1 LTLVNIARE
10 RDREPFNP
18 RRNGGMMEAPERAH
32 MPVTGDSTRLP
43 PERLCRRCDPA
54 QFTFATTAEIEDGV
68 GTFAQERA
76 RNAIEFGLG
85 IGHEGYN
92 LFVLGPAGAGKQTL
106 LREILAREAARA
118 PAPPDWC
125 YVHNFDAPHEPRALR
140 LPAGRG
146 VVFRS
151 DMRRLVDD
159 LLASVPQAF
168 ESDEY
173 RAHREQLE
181 AEFNERQQKA
191 FAALAETSGAK
202 DIALLR
208 TPTGFTLAPVRNGEV
223 LSPDEFSALPDEERK
238 RISDT
243 IESLQGQLE
252 QLMRDALRWRKEQRE
267 RVRELNREV
276 AKYTVG
282 APIDELEQRYADLPD
297 VLAYLAAVEKD
308 LVENV
313 DDFRRG
319 REPQATIAGL
329 GESQSPPFRRYEVN
343 LLLEH
348 REGEGAPVVFE
359 DHPTYQNIVGRV
371 EHTPQLGAL
380 VTDFTLIKA
389 GALHRANGGYLLLD
403 AQKVLMQPYAWEGL
417 KRALRTRRI
426 RIESLG
432 QIYSLVSTISL
443 EPEPIP
449 LDVKIV
455 FFGERLWYWLLT
467 AYDPDFAEL
476 FKVAADFDDDVPRT
490 DDSQQ
495 SLARLI
501 ATVAHRGALPPFDRA
516 AVARVIE
523 ERARAAEDA
532 EKLST
537 HMQALV
543 DLLTQSAHA
552 ARLAGAATVGAEHV
566 DAAIEAGR
574 RRGGRLRE
582 KLQEAI
588 LRGTVL
594 IDTEGERIGQVNGLS
609 VFALGRDEFATPS
622 RITATTRLGDG
633 EVIDVQREVEMSG
646 PIHSKGVL
654 ILASFLATRFSGNR
668 PHSLRA
674 SLAVEQTYGA
684 VEGDSA
690 SAAELCALLSS
701 LAGVPIRQSFA
712 ITGSVNQHG
721 ELQAIGAVNQK
732 IEGFFDICRARGL
745 TGSQAVVIPE
755 SNVKNLMLRADVVD
769 AVAGG
774 RFHVHAARTIDD
786 VIGLVTGIPAG
797 ERTSVGGW
805 PEGSLNQRVAARLA
819 ELARLRQVQA
829 AAAAPRLTA
838 RSRKPRG

>member
-1 LTLVNIARE
+1 
-10 RDREPFNP
+10 
-18 RRNGGMMEAPERAH
+18 MEVPEGND
-32 MPVTGDSTRLP
+32 MPDTGDSTRLP

-54 QFTFATTAEIEDGV
+54 QFAFATTDDLDDGG
-68 GTFAQERA
+68 GTFAQGRA
-76 RNAIEFGLG
+76 REAVEFGLG
-85 IGHEGYN
+85 IDREGYN
-92 LFVLGPAGAGKQTL
+92 LFVLGPPGAGKQTL
-106 LREILAREAARA
+106 LREILAREAASA

-146 VVFRS
+146 ATLRA
-151 DMRRLVDD
+151 DMRRLVED
-159 LLASVPQAF
+159 LLAAVPQAF

-173 RAHREQLE
+173 RAHREQIE
-181 AEFNERQQKA
+181 AEFAERQQKA

-208 TPTGFTLAPVRNGEV
+208 TPTGFTLAPVRKGEV
-223 LSPDEFSALPDEERK
+223 LAPDEFAALSDDERK

-243 IESLQGQLE
+243 IESLQGRLE

-267 RVRELNREV
+267 RIRQLNREI
-276 AKYTVG
+276 ARYTVG

-297 VLAYLAAVEKD
+297 VLSYLAAVEKD

-319 REPQATIAGL
+319 QEGGPTIAGI
-329 GESQSPPFRRYEVN
+329 GETQPPPFRRYEVN

-348 REGEGAPVVFE
+348 KDGDGAPVVFE
-359 DHPTYQNIVGRV
+359 DHPTYQNLVGRV
-371 EHTPQLGAL
+371 EHAPQFGAL

-403 AQKVLMQPYAWEGL
+403 AQKILSQPYAYEGL

-443 EPEPIP
+443 EPQPIP
-449 LDVKIV
+449 VDVKIV

-476 FKVAADFDDDVPRT
+476 FKVAVDFDDDVPRT
-490 DDSQQ
+490 DDMQH
-495 SLARLI
+495 SLARLVATI
-501 ATVAHRGALPPFDRA
+501 ARRNALPPFGRG
-516 AVARVIE
+516 AVARLIE

-537 HMQALV
+537 HVQALV
-543 DLLTQSAHA
+543 DLMTESAHA
-552 ARLAGAATVGAEHV
+552 AKVAGAATVEAAHV
-566 DAAIEAGR
+566 DAAIENGR

-582 KLQEAI
+582 KVQEAI

-594 IDTEGERIGQVNGLS
+594 IDTDGAKVGQANGLS

-633 EVIDVQREVEMSG
+633 EVIDVQREVELSG

-654 ILASFLATRFSGNR
+654 ILSAFLANRFSGSR

-674 SLAVEQTYGA
+674 SLVFEQTYGA

-701 LAGVPIRQSFA
+701 LSGIPIRQSFA
-712 ITGSVNQHG
+712 MTGSVNQHG
-721 ELQAIGAVNQK
+721 ELQAIGAVNAK
-732 IEGFFDICRARGL
+732 IEGFFDVCRARGL
-745 TGSQAVVIPE
+745 TGEHAVVIPE

-769 AVAGG
+769 AVREG
-774 RFHVHAARTIDD
+774 RFHVHAARTIDEA
-786 VIGLVTGIPAG
+786 IGLVTGVPAG
-797 ERTSVGGW
+797 ERTPLGGW
-805 PEGSLNQRVAARLA
+805 PEGSVNHRVAARLA
-819 ELARLRQVQA
+819 ELARLRLAQA
-829 AAAAPRLTA
+829 AAAKLTA
-838 RSRKPRG
+838 RSRKPRT